1 LPSILSRHHSAFAF
15 GHVPCSGEDDVGA
28 AAQARERV
36 IDAPKKEGPKVE
48 LPPGAERE

>member
-1 LPSILSRHHSAFAF
+1 MPEASVDVIPRHGTA
-15 GHVPCSGEDDVGA
+15 EDDVGA

-36 IDAPKKEGPKVE
+36 IDAPKEEGPKVE